1 MKGVCVTEVI
11 LSVFLAI
18 ALVEQDE
25 KKSIDNYFQTLTA
38 NHGE

>member
-18 ALVEQDE
+18 ALAEHDGE
-25 KKSIDNYFQTLTA
+25 KSIDNYFKILTA
-38 NHGE
+38 NRGE

>member
-1 MKGVCVTEVI
+1 MCVTEVI

-18 ALVEQDE
+18 ALAEHDGE
-25 KKSIDNYFQTLTA
+25 KSIDNYFQTLTA